1 MILIIVRMMMIIIM
15 ITKMMIE
22 MITRIRDNTIVI
34 RIIVILY

>member
-1 MILIIVRMMMIIIM
+1 MMMIIIM

>member
-1 MILIIVRMMMIIIM
+1 MMMIIIM

-34 RIIVILY
+34 RIIVILH